1 MRYLLGLVVVKA
13 VEEVDAALVAAKAVT
28 EAVEGSK
35 AVAAFR
41 AVADFKA
48 VNAATIMITIGIF
61 KNFSDFGSAG
71 FI

>member
-1 MRYLLGLVVVKA
+1 M
-13 VEEVDAALVAAKAVT
+13 E
-28 EAVEGSK
+28 EAVVDSK

-41 AVADFKA
+41 AVADSKA
-48 VNAATIMITIGIF
+48 GDVATTMITIGIF